1 MATIL
6 LVDDDDLFR
15 GVVKDTLTRA
25 GHDVRDAANGEHAM
39 RDFREYRP
47 QLVVTDIFMP
57 EHDGIELIQELRR
70 VEPTVKI
77 VAMSGHAGKVDFLRF
92 AARLGAKR
100 VLEKPFHEADLLE
113 AVAEVLEGAE
123 AD

>member
-15 GVVKDTLTRA
+15 GVVMDTLTHA
-25 GHDVRDAANGEHAM
+25 GYDVRDAADGAHAL
-39 RDFREYRP
+39 RDFREHRA

-57 EHDGIELIQELRR
+57 EQDGIALIQELLRI
-70 VEPTVKI
+70 EPTVKV
-77 VAMSGHAGKVDFLRF
+77 VAMSGHTGKSDYLRF

-113 AVAEVLEGAE
+113 AVAEVLAGDDE
-123 AD
+123 